1 MATRI
6 QCPQCKSRYLFDPT
20 RASKSVV
27 RIKCPGCGHSFQVS
41 LTDFR
46 EPSSL
51 PPEVSAAPAPVAK
64 PADKKILIVD
74 DSLFFREMI
83 LDMLKSLC
91 VQFFTA
97 ADGVEGLKLI
107 QRERPDLVLLDL
119 NLPLKNGYEL
129 IRTVRNDAELSGVRL
144 LAMSGVFRK
153 NEEINEAY
161 RGGADDFIGKSF
173 KPEQLLE
180 RVNRLLEG

>member
-20 RASKSVV
+20 RAGKPVV
-27 RIKCPGCGHSFQVS
+27 RIKCPGCGHSFRVN
-41 LTDFR
+41 LTNIQ
-46 EPSSL
+46 ESSSL
-51 PPEVSAAPAPVAK
+51 PPTISADPAPVSK

-83 LDMLKSLC
+83 LDMLKPLR

-97 ADGVEGLKLI
+97 ADGVEGLQVIL
-107 QRERPDLVLLDL
+107 RERPDLVLLDL

-129 IRTVRNDAELSGVRL
+129 IRDVRKDAVLSGVRL

-180 RVNRLLEG
+180 RVNRFLEG